1 MDMNNVN
8 IEEIVKQVLSGM
20 TGTAPA
26 AAQTAAPAAPAQ
38 GGIPK
43 TARVAMMT
51 EKKHFELQEY
61 PLPEVGDDDILVKNG
76 PSYSALGFGGEGY
89 CTFTIASRTGEG
101 LTSAST
107 FTKRRRCVMSDSLC
121 IR

>member
-1 MDMNNVN
+1 MDMNNIN

-20 TGTAPA
+20 AGNAPA
-26 AAQTAAPAAPAQ
+26 AAAAPAKAPAAEA
-38 GGIPK
+38 GIPK
-43 TARVAMMT
+43 TARVAMLT
-51 EKKHFELQEY
+51 ELEHYEIKEF
-61 PLPEVGDDDILVKNG
+61 PLPEVGDGDILVKNA
-76 PSYSALGFGGEGY
+76 PSYAALGFGGEGY